1 MANSLKERTVY
12 RNIDI
17 SDIVTY
23 RLPWAGWVSI
33 LHRISGALLF
43 LLLPF
48 IVWLLDLSLSS
59 EASFDRFSS
68 VFQVGIGLLPAWFV
82 KLVCLGL
89 IWAYLQHFLA
99 GLRHLWMD
107 LTHKVSKEQGRVSA
121 IITVALTLLLTLA
134 LGARLFGIY

>member
-17 SDIVTY
+17 GDIARY
-23 RLPWAGWVSI
+23 RLPWAGKVSI

-59 EASFDRFSS
+59 EVSYDQFTS
-68 VFQVGIGLLPAWFV
+68 VFLVGIGFVPAWFI

-89 IWAYLQHFLA
+89 IWAYLQHFFA

-107 LTHKVSKEQGRVSA
+107 VTHKVSKEQGRVSA
-121 IITVALTLLLTLA
+121 LITVVLTVILTLA
-134 LGARLFGIY
+134 LGARLFGLY